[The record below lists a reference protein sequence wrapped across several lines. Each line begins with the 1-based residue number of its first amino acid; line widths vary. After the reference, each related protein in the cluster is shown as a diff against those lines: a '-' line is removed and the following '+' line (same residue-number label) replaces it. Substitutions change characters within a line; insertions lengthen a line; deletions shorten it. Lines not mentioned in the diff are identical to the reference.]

1 MSKILF
7 YDHCSESRFFYPFES
22 MYKVLTIFIIV
33 VDKNRFTVTMLK
45 PIQRPRMP
53 PELATNQI
61 TWTGGQQLPN

>member
-1 MSKILF
+1 MIIVLNQGSFIHLHLFIMSKV
-7 YDHCSESRFFYPFES
+7 SN
-22 MYKVLTIFIIV
+22 VTIFIIV
-33 VDKNRFTVTMLK
+33 VDKKRFTVTMLK